1 MFEFFLPIVFYFV
14 IVIFL
19 KNSSKKGQKKSWTEF
34 IDTIKEYFEVPEG
47 SQEIVEE
54 KKEAP
59 ISVFEE
65 SVPTETFD
73 QPVFTHDSW
82 ELFEDDDDVIL
93 EVERIDRKT
102 NIKDVRSKISKRSIR
117 QGIIVSEI
125 LNKPKSLR

>member
-19 KNSSKKGQKKSWTEF
+19 RNSSKKGQKKSWTEF

>member
-19 KNSSKKGQKKSWTEF
+19 RNSSKKGQKMSWTKF

-54 KKEAP
+54 RKEAP
-59 ISVFEE
+59 ISIFEE

-73 QPVFTHDSW
+73 QPVFTYDSW
-82 ELFEDDDDVIL
+82 ELSEDDDDVIL